1 MERWGSSYLLS
12 SIIFLVK
19 YSEKPIQK
27 LADHKKYLHLLNGR
41 LERNA
46 VLFGRKEKK
55 QNLLILL
62 FFLSEVLVPQEH
74 FLRSIIR
81 GRTTEISKSKK
92 IVSYFFFALPYE
104 VYFISEV
111 SKKGGGVR
119 SPKAFRPKRSGGS
132 EKIILILPDDFLPSL
147 QSHLN
152 VTSDFEG
159 VFKINF
165 R

>member
-1 MERWGSSYLLS
+1 MQSFLAGKKRSKIYSSSYFFYQRS
-12 SIIFLVK
+12 WYHRSIFL
-19 YSEKPIQK
+19 E
-27 LADHKKYLHLLNGR
+27 A
-41 LERNA
+41 
-46 VLFGRKEKK
+46 
-55 QNLLILL
+55 
-62 FFLSEVLVPQEH
+62 LSEEELLKSARVRKSLV
-74 FLRSIIR
+74 I
-81 GRTTEISKSKK
+81 
-92 IVSYFFFALPYE
+92 FFFALPYE